1 MPQSITFSAIEIEQP
16 IGKFYVGVIDH
27 HDLTEIAFA
36 DVRQMTDQKD
46 QYLGIQRRVNPVRVE
61 EIRAYTKTKD
71 ATFPTSIILAVEGKC
86 AAWDGD
92 NLKMTLAEYIS
103 ETPDNPED
111 PNVPYDK
118 IAKILDGQHRIEG
131 LIGNTGPTF
140 QLNVAVFV
148 DTDIAEQAN
157 IFATVNLAQTKVNKS
172 LVYDLFDFA
181 RARSPQKSAHNIA
194 VALNTVGKSPLC
206 RRIKRLGVST
216 QGRFTET
223 ITQATFVESLIP
235 HISSDANLDRDL
247 LLRSK
252 KLKKA
257 DSEELQE
264 RPFRN
269 LFIDEQ
275 DDQMSEIIWNYFDAI
290 KLRWPQ
296 AWDSYVQ
303 GNILSKTNGFRALM
317 RFLKPVYT
325 SLANPI
331 GEVVATNA
339 FREVF
344 KKVTLRDVEFNTQ
357 EFPPGT
363 SGEARL
369 LKRLLRDAS
378 LNGQVSAKAV
388 PPVS

>member
-1 MPQSITFSAIEIEQP
+1 M
-16 IGKFYVGVIDH
+16 IDQ

-46 QYLGIQRRVNPVRVE
+46 KYLGIQRRVNPVRVE

-71 ATFPTSIILAVEGKC
+71 ATFPTSIILAVQGKC
-86 AAWDGD
+86 ATWDD
-92 NLKMTLAEYIS
+92 HKLTMTLAEYIS
-103 ETPDNPED
+103 ETPDDPED
-111 PNVPYDK
+111 PNVPYNK

-131 LIGNTGPTF
+131 LIGYTGPTF
-140 QLNVAVFV
+140 QLNVAIFV

-194 VALNTVGKSPLC
+194 VALNAVEKSPLH

-247 LLRSK
+247 LLRGK
-252 KLKKA
+252 NLKKA
-257 DSEELQE
+257 DSDELYQ

-275 DDQMSEIIWNYFDAI
+275 DDLISEIIWNYFDAT
-290 KLRWPQ
+290 KSRWPQ

-317 RFLKPVYT
+317 RFLKPVYV
-325 SLANPI
+325 SLAKPI

-344 KKVTLRDVEFNTQ
+344 DRVALSDAEFNTQ

-363 SGEARL
+363 SGEAKL
-369 LKRLLRDAS
+369 LKRLLKDS
-378 LNGQVSAKAV
+378 NLNGQVNAKA
-388 PPVS
+388 PQA